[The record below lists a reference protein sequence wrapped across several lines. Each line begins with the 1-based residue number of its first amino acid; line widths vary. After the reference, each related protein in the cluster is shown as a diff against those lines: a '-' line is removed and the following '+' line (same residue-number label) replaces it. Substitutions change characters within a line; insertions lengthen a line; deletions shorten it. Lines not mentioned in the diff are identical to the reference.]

1 MWMTVLFVLV
11 IWGGVL
17 VLYLGHPHQI
27 WRRQPLQGRG
37 WRILG
42 WALILAGQTWG
53 LGIMDT
59 LAAFLAGSAAAM
71 LAVAGL
77 PFFGLLRTGPA
88 PAPRSG
94 RHP

>member
-1 MWMTVLFVLV
+1 MTVVFLLL

-17 VLYLGHPHQI
+17 VLYLSHAHQI
-27 WRRQPLQGRG
+27 WRRQPLQGRC
-37 WRILG
+37 WRLLG
-42 WALILAGQTWG
+42 WALILAGQALG
-53 LGIMDT
+53 LALMDS
-59 LAAFLAGSAAAM
+59 LAALLAGSAAAM